1 MSPST
6 TSTLSDSRLCSYP
19 VLKLSRTR
27 TWSPRLTSDYCDT
40 RTDKSRSAGYKK
52 IRHEFAYDLKPIVG
66 ATP

>member
-6 TSTLSDSRLCSYP
+6 TSTLSDSRLRSYP

-27 TWSPRLTSDYCDT
+27 NLVTSFDQRLCDT
-40 RTDKSRSAGYKK
+40 QTDKSRSASYKK
-52 IRHEFAYDLKPIVG
+52 IRHEFAYDLKPTVG